1 MRDEEMLAEIE
12 DFIEG
17 FNHPTYRGMRING
30 VRVATWSSA
39 VRGRVTFTV
48 KKLMAIPP
56 IGTVG
61 GVATGS
67 LAGSRCSPSVC
78 PQGRLLPHSPK
89 STSLPAAPARTAPDK
104 GQAPAPRSAHRPH
117 RACGCARGAG
127 QG

>member
-48 KKLMAIPP
+48 KKLM
-56 IGTVG
+56 TVSPVEI
-61 GVATGS
+61 VAVASGSLTGS
-67 LAGSRCSPSVC
+67 GCSPSVC
-78 PQGRLLPHSPK
+78 PRGQLRPRGPK
-89 STSLPAAPARTAPDK
+89 RASLPAAPARTAPDK
-104 GQAPAPRSAHRPH
+104 GQAPAPRSAHRTH

-127 QG
+127 RG